1 MFSEVLEYISYVSE
15 STLALTLQLRHGGAS
30 EYLLNNFLLF
40 PLAPRGLFIHDIL
53 MSFLVG
59 IIRINMVQILTLG
72 ILE

>member
-30 EYLLNNFLLF
+30 EYLLNNLLLF

-72 ILE
+72 IPE